1 MKKNCNNN
9 KYVNPDYYSVV
20 VVQTLQERDN
30 IPCKLRQNGMIAIVV
45 EESYAQYQIQT
56 KEGIYSVCNNNA
68 WTQIETGDK
77 VFDGNNLIIINNEE
91 HKQEY
96 LLSPLS
102 KIGQMLFY
110 VPENKYY
117 KYDGADFIDPFPNK
131 LDKPLGSTMDPDNKL
146 IPVYGQSGD
155 NPEWLSSNTLG
166 KVESVNGVGVTQ
178 GTKNINLN
186 LSDIPDNV
194 GYATDT
200 ELTQLAGELGTR
212 IREVEGIN
220 YTWNPTNRTLTLFD
234 TSGRQMSQVSLVSLD
249 NEGTDLRY
257 NSATKS
263 LELYNADNQLLD
275 SIPVLDFV
283 GNVGTA
289 LQLNSN
295 TLQLKDFQGN
305 ILSSVSFSVSNISGL
320 QSLLDSKLDKTTITV
335 AAPDTTFKYA
345 YLADEDNNVRRM
357 LAGDL
362 GKNIANSN
370 LTSVAGA
377 GMKLGAPYIL
387 TTNGQPFSVTG
398 LADKSA
404 DSTFDRFKVQN
415 STGVEAVVT
424 NPYQIMKKG
433 FGLMTTSQALELGQL
448 LNGGSGSSGA
458 ISVNLISPPIVQKI
472 DSNEYILLRGA
483 NLKLSDLS
491 KKIEILDSTTKVII
505 DTIPNSQI
513 QIYDDGLS
521 LVFYYNFKNMPF
533 GVYSLRLTS
542 GSKVY
547 ETTLTISIVASVNL
561 INTNAL
567 TWEVQNNVTVPAQM
581 VVSQGGG
588 NLYLDGSLTTT
599 NSPVIAFKSS
609 EIFAQGKD
617 FHLEINITAGSN
629 PDNYGVSDSSIR
641 NNIGLGYSTTT
652 NTLLDNTLIKTA
664 MGHFGNIGID
674 VFNNGL
680 PVHHGLGPYSYTVV
694 FITIVAILYS

>member
-1 MKKNCNNN
+1 MRNLKNKISKPVTNCNNN

-30 IPCKLRQNGMIAIVV
+30 IPCKLRQNGTIAIVV
-45 EESYAQYQIQT
+45 ERGYAQYQIQT
-56 KEGIYSVCNNNA
+56 EDGFYSVCNNNA

-96 LLSPLS
+96 LLSPLA
-102 KIGQMLFY
+102 IVGQMLFY

-117 KYDGADFIDPFPNK
+117 KYDGVDFVDPFLNK

-194 GYATDT
+194 GYATDA
-200 ELTQLAGELGTR
+200 ELTQL
-212 IREVEGIN
+212 
-220 YTWNPTNRTLTLFD
+220 
-234 TSGRQMSQVSLVSLD
+234 
-249 NEGTDLRY
+249 
-257 NSATKS
+257 
-263 LELYNADNQLLD
+263 
-275 SIPVLDFV
+275 SITQA
-283 GNVGTA
+283 TA
-289 LQLNSN
+289 LN
-295 TLQLKDFQGN
+295 T
-305 ILSSVSFSVSNISGL
+305 
-320 QSLLDSKLDKTTITV
+320 KLDKTTTTV

-345 YLADEDNNVRRM
+345 YLTDENNNVRRM

-377 GMKLGAPYIL
+377 GVTLGAPYIL

-433 FGLMTTSQALELGQL
+433 FELMTTSQALELGQL
-448 LNGGSGSSGA
+448 LNGGSGSAGA
-458 ISVNLISPPIVQKI
+458 MSVNLISPPIVEKI
-472 DSNEYILLRGA
+472 NSNEYIMLRGA
-483 NLKLSDLS
+483 NLNLNATA
-491 KKIEILDSTTKVII
+491 KKIEILDSTSRVVIATVP
-505 DTIPNSQI
+505 DNQI
-513 QIYDDGLS
+513 QLYADATQLI
-521 LVFYYNFKNMPF
+521 FYYNFINIPY
-533 GVYSLRLTS
+533 GIYVIRLTS

-547 ETTLTISIVASVNL
+547 ETTLTLAVVSNVNL
-561 INTNAL
+561 ISTNTI
-567 TWEVQNNVTVPAQM
+567 TWEIQNSVTVPAQM
-581 VVSQGGG
+581 IVSQGGG
-588 NLYLDGSLTTT
+588 NLYLDGSPTTT

-617 FHLEINITAGSN
+617 FYLEINVTAGSN
-629 PDNYGVSDSSIR
+629 PASSGVSDASIR
-641 NNIGLGYSTTT
+641 NNIGLGYSSTV

-664 MGHFGNIGID
+664 MGHYEGIGID
-674 VFNNGL
+674 VYNNAQS
-680 PVHHGLGPYSYTVV
+680 VYHNLGPYSYTVI
-694 FITIVAILYS
+694 FIKTGNLFRTIIGSTNQSVILSNNSGYSIFLNLCRLKSNFNSQFSIIKAYTFN